1 MTESTDHDVAR
12 LAAAGNAFAFDL
24 YGVLAKPAA
33 EGGGNLFVSP
43 YSVSTALAMTR
54 AGARGETARE
64 MAEVLHLD
72 RLGDPSDDAVHQA
85 AAALRDRLGSAGAG
99 SGAGSRDEGTPL
111 TLRVA
116 NALWGQ
122 EEVAFDPAYRELLAA
137 RYGARLEPVDF
148 VRATEE
154 ARAAINR
161 WAEEETEGRIRDL
174 VPPGALDAMTR
185 LVLTNAIYFKASWK
199 HRFDE
204 ARTAEAPFHLAGG
217 GPEGGP
223 EGGQVLVPMMA
234 QTDSFPYHRA
244 EGYAAVELPYAGGE
258 TSMLIVVPDRPEP
271 GSGSGSE
278 PEPAGGFG
286 AFERSF
292 GADAFEALVEDLETV
307 RVELALPR
315 FEIASTAALGAALRE
330 LGMARAFGDEADFSG
345 MVDVEKEPAIARD
358 LRLDEV
364 LHKAWVRVDEAGTE
378 AAAATAAMMA
388 VTSMPIGEPVR
399 LIVDRPFLFFVRH
412 RPTGAILFAGR
423 VLDPTA

>member
-1 MTESTDHDVAR
+1 
-12 LAAAGNAFAFDL
+12 
-24 YGVLAKPAA
+24 
-33 EGGGNLFVSP
+33 
-43 YSVSTALAMTR
+43 
-54 AGARGETARE
+54 
-64 MAEVLHLD
+64 
-72 RLGDPSDDAVHQA
+72 
-85 AAALRDRLGSAGAG
+85 
-99 SGAGSRDEGTPL
+99 
-111 TLRVA
+111 
-116 NALWGQ
+116 
-122 EEVAFDPAYRELLAA
+122 RELLAA

-148 VRATEE
+148 VRATGE

-204 ARTAEAPFHLAGG
+204 ARTAEAPFHLPGG
-217 GPEGGP
+217 GE
-223 EGGQVLVPMMA
+223 VRVPMMV
-234 QTDSFPYHRA
+234 QTDSFPYHRGA
-244 EGYAAVELPYAGGE
+244 GYAAVELPYAGGA
-258 TSMLIVVPDRPEP
+258 TSMLVVVPDRA
-271 GSGSGSE
+271 E
-278 PEPAGGFG
+278 PEAGGFG

-292 GADAFEALVEDLETV
+292 GADALEALVADLETV

-315 FEIASTAALGAALRE
+315 FEITSTAALGDALRR
-330 LGMARAFGDEADFSG
+330 LGMGRAFGDEADFSG
-345 MVDVEKEPAIARD
+345 MVDVEKESVIARD

-388 VTSMPIGEPVR
+388 VTSMPIDEPVR

-423 VLDPTA
+423 VLDPSA